1 MERPLVVTDSSESV
15 VEIIREAGE
24 LAVEG
29 GAPLLVL
36 TVVTNK
42 EYRNDAEILST
53 IEEIEGMN
61 YEIGQT
67 TYAKNVAK
75 TAINDLLSDLDIEA
89 KAIGKAVDD
98 VSDRARVILDVAEAN
113 DCDYVFLMGRRRSP
127 TGKAIFGDTAQSVI
141 LNFDNYVVTL
151 SE

>member
-1 MERPLVVTDSSESV
+1 EV
-15 VEIIREAGE
+15 
-24 LAVEG
+24 

-113 DCDYVFLMGRRRSP
+113 DCDYVFL
-127 TGKAIFGDTAQSVI
+127 
-141 LNFDNYVVTL
+141 
-151 SE
+151 